1 MSESSGG
8 AAEGERLL
16 SLTTALGADTLYPVA
31 FRAEEAL
38 SEPFSVTV
46 EMVST
51 EPSIDPDTVLY
62 KPACLT
68 VSRQHS
74 GDRYFNGVVRSFSGS
89 GRPVRSKWAYTME
102 IVPKLWFMSQT
113 VDCRIFQTQS
123 VADILTT
130 ICGEV
135 SQTLNL
141 KIFGTKTPRDYI
153 TQYNETDLDFLR
165 RLMEGEGYHYHFEH
179 TTADHTMVVS
189 DQNTGFPTSPK
200 PSLYVLHEGGGVDVF
215 TDWQKALATAHG
227 KVNLLDYDPANPS
240 TKPSGQQSTTLSTS
254 GAPLRDVFRWP
265 ALQLVASDVTSR
277 ARIMMEAAEA
287 AVALRDAAGE
297 NHLFSA
303 GSRFTL
309 AKDPF
314 DGSSGVDY
322 VVRRISHNGRDDSWV
337 TGGARASYR
346 NTLSALPVTTPW
358 RDPLQTPR
366 PVMAGV
372 YGAIVLGDSGDEIHA
387 DNLGRIKV
395 QLFFDH
401 RADTTADKAVWA
413 RIIQPWAGNTWGWQ
427 HLPRVGTE
435 VAVSFMDGDP
445 DRPVVLGGLY
455 NGEMM
460 PVFAIPGEQTKSG
473 LRTRST
479 KSGDTSTFSEF
490 SIDDNKGSEVVYLH
504 AEKDMTVEVENDQSI
519 TVDHDQTL
527 LVKNDRTHT
536 VKQKE
541 TIEVDDS
548 QTNTIKNGRTTTVN
562 ASGDSLTV
570 KSGDL
575 TINVSMG
582 SISMEAMQ
590 NITLKVGDNTI
601 TISQSGIEVKGMM
614 VSVEGQVQTE
624 VKAPM
629 TTVNG
634 DGMLTLKGGITMI
647 N

>member
-1 MSESSGG
+1 MSESGGG

-16 SLTTALGADTLYPVA
+16 SLTTALGADTLNPVA
-31 FRAEEAL
+31 FRAEEAI

-51 EPSIDPDTVLY
+51 ERSIDPETVLY

-74 GDRYFNGVVRSFSGS
+74 GDRYFQGVVRSFSGS
-89 GRPVRSKWAYTME
+89 GRPVRSKWVYTME
-102 IVPKLWFMSQT
+102 IVPKLWFTSQS

-123 VADILTT
+123 VADIITT
-130 ICGEV
+130 ICSEI

-141 KIFGTKTPRDYI
+141 KIFGAKTPRDYI
-153 TQYNETDLDFLR
+153 TQYNESDLDFLR
-165 RLMEGEGYHYHFEH
+165 RLMEAEGYHFHFEH
-179 TTADHTMVVS
+179 TQSDHTLVVS
-189 DQNTGFPTSPK
+189 DQNSGFPAAPK
-200 PSLYVLHEGGGVDVF
+200 PSMYVVHEGGGVDVF
-215 TDWQKALATAHG
+215 TDWHKSMSTAHG
-227 KVNLLDYDPANPS
+227 KVALLDYDPAKPS
-240 TKPSGQQSTTLSTS
+240 TKPSGQQATTLPTS
-254 GAPLRDVFRWP
+254 GASQRDVFRWP

-277 ARIMMEAAEA
+277 ARIMMEASEA
-287 AVALRDAAGE
+287 AVTLREAAGE
-297 NHLFSA
+297 NHLFFP
-303 GSRFTL
+303 GSRFAL

-314 DGSSGVDY
+314 DGAAGVDY

-337 TGGARASYR
+337 AGGARASYR
-346 NTLSALPVTTPW
+346 NHLSAFPVATPW
-358 RDPLQTPR
+358 REPLQTPR

-387 DNLGRIKV
+387 DELGRIKV
-395 QLFFDH
+395 QLFYDH
-401 RADTTADKAVWA
+401 RTETTADKAVWA
-413 RIIQPWAGNTWGWQ
+413 RIVQPWAGNTWGWQ

-445 DRPVVLGGLY
+445 DRPVVMGGLY
-455 NGEMM
+455 NGEMK
-460 PVFAIPGEQTKSG
+460 PVFPIPAEQTKSG

-479 KSGDTSTFSEF
+479 KSGDTSTFSELSF
-490 SIDDNKGSEVVYLH
+490 DDKKGSELVFLH

-519 TVDHDQTL
+519 TVNHDQTQ
-527 LVKNDRTHT
+527 LVKNDRKHT
-536 VKQKE
+536 VNQTE
-541 TIEVDDS
+541 TTEVGDS

-570 KSGDL
+570 KAGDL
-575 TINVSMG
+575 TIKVSLG

-590 NITLKVGDNTI
+590 NITLKVGENTI
-601 TISQSGIEVKGMM
+601 TISQESIAIKGMM
-614 VSVEGQVQTE
+614 VSVEGQIQTE

-629 TTVNG
+629 TSVNG